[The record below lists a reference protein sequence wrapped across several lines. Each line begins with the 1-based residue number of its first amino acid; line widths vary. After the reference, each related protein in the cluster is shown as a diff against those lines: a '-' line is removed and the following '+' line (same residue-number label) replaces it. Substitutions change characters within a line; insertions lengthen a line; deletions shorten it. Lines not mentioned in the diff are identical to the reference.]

1 MTELEVVLK
10 AFHQATECQAA
21 LWRLAEDNGQ
31 LSIAASAP
39 AGSAPPWFV
48 PPPLALQKPG
58 DVHEVRTAHGSMLL
72 ASVPGSHRAWLT
84 VGPCPSVPDSL
95 ERFLRFLLPVVAQYL
110 QSAMEVEHAA
120 NELAERYE
128 EINLLYTIS
137 EILGR
142 TVTLEEA
149 AATILTEISE
159 TVGAR
164 RASILVH
171 DRVTDTL
178 QVVAALGVSPI
189 DVPPIAADDGCSVSA
204 RVFRTQHPQIVDSD
218 EMICASEALYR
229 RGAMLSVPIMWTTP
243 DGGQPLGVVNLSDR
257 RARQPFTAGD
267 QKLVAAI
274 AT

>member
-1 MTELEVVLK
+1 MTELEAVLK

-21 LWRLAEDNGQ
+21 LWRLSDDNGQ

-48 PPPLALQKPG
+48 PPPLALQQPG
-58 DVHEVRTAHGSMLL
+58 DVHEVRTAHGAMLL
-72 ASVPGSHRAWLT
+72 ASVPGSRKAWLT

-142 TVTLEEA
+142 TVALEETA
-149 AATILTEISE
+149 QRILTEISE

-164 RASILVH
+164 KAVMLLH
-171 DRVTDTL
+171 DATNRQL
-178 QVVAALGVSPI
+178 NAVAALGVPLDKVSSI
-189 DVPPIAADDGCSVSA
+189 SVDDTA
-204 RVFRTQHPQIVDSD
+204 R
-218 EMICASEALYR
+218 
-229 RGAMLSVPIMWTTP
+229 
-243 DGGQPLGVVNLSDR
+243 DR
-257 RARQPFTAGD
+257 
-267 QKLVAAI
+267 KS
-274 AT
+274 